1 MRTRWTADR
10 AVIPHLPRNQEG
22 HRADRTLGSRSVVA
36 VEAMQTA
43 EELGLEAI
51 HLTADAHQV
60 VAECA
65 VGELIDR
72 LLSEVVNVVRELIHR
87 CRRRRGHA

>member
-1 MRTRWTADR
+1 
-10 AVIPHLPRNQEG
+10 
-22 HRADRTLGSRSVVA
+22 
-36 VEAMQTA
+36 MQTA
-43 EELGLEAI
+43 EELGLETI

-72 LLSEVVNVVRELIHR
+72 LLSEVVNVVREQIHR